1 MFYISTIK
9 TVFNCNCKISSSL
22 LKNVTNIFYYSLE
35 NWKKKKCRIILSWL
49 IIYKHIPF
57 QSHLWCLNELSH
69 SYQFFYIRNSLFLA
83 DKTPQPQFR
92 QTFWVILDTFRF
104 LIRNIVKR
112 VISIFKYQLWAFVYI
127 ISLGQCFYIEN
138 WIITFVWCFLY
149 TQDYFWL

>member
-1 MFYISTIK
+1 MK
-9 TVFNCNCKISSSL
+9 
-22 LKNVTNIFYYSLE
+22 E
-35 NWKKKKCRIILSWL
+35 KKCRIILSWL

-69 SYQFFYIRNSLFLA
+69 SYQFFYIINSLFLA

-138 WIITFVWCFLY
+138 WIITFCLMFSYIPRIIFGCNINRTGFIYIFFFAFQVWHPPNL
-149 TQDYFWL
+149 